1 VKIILNCQW
10 AQYYPGDIS

>member
-1 VKIILNCQW
+1 LNCQW